1 MSSVLSSV
9 DQRTNLVGENRLELL
24 LFSLNS
30 RQVFAIN
37 VFKVREVIKIP
48 KTTKLPGAHPNI
60 IGVASLRGDPVPIID
75 LRRAIGFPPSK
86 QDSSEQNLI
95 ITEYNRTVQG
105 FLVGQVRNIV
115 NTTWTNIQPP
125 PKSVGRANYLTAI
138 TQIQDNESN
147 QTRIVEII
155 DVEKVLAEIIEYDVS
170 ISEEVLDPELV
181 SHMAGHNVLIVDD
194 SSTARNQI
202 KGTLSQLGLNIIE
215 CNDGLEA
222 LNLLKSWCDQGKDLK
237 SELLLM
243 ITDAEMPEMDGYKL
257 TYEVRN
263 DPRMSDLFVV
273 LNTSLSGSFNEAMV
287 QKVGCDRFISK
298 FQPDL
303 LVEAVQDR
311 MRVLIQ
317 PE

>member
-1 MSSVLSSV
+1 MSGVLNTV

-37 VFKVREVIKIP
+37 VFKVREVIKVP
-48 KTTKLPGAHPNI
+48 PLTKMPGAHHNI
-60 IGVASLRGDPVPIID
+60 KGVASLRGISVPVID
-75 LRRAIGFPPSK
+75 LRGAIGFPPSRME
-86 QDSSEQNLI
+86 SPEQNLI

-115 NTTWTNIQPP
+115 NTAWTEIQPP
-125 PKSVGRANYLTAI
+125 PKTAGRSTYLTAI
-138 TQIQDNESN
+138 TRMTDGEKQE
-147 QTRIVEII
+147 IVEII
-155 DVEKVLAEIIEYDVS
+155 DVEKVLAEIIDYDVS
-170 ISEEVLDPELV
+170 ISEGVLDEEL
-181 SHMAGHNVLIVDD
+181 AGQMVGRNVLIVDD
-194 SSTARNQI
+194 SSTARAQI

-215 CNDGLEA
+215 CRDGLEA
-222 LNLLKSWCDQGKDLK
+222 FRTLQTWCDDGKDVAN
-237 SELLLM
+237 ELLMM

-263 DPRMSDLFVV
+263 DPRMKDLFIT

-287 QKVGCDRFISK
+287 KKVGCDRFISK

-303 LVEAVQDR
+303 LVQVAQDR
-311 MRVLIQ
+311 LRDVLSK
-317 PE
+317 